1 MGNIQRRNKYR
12 KIEFIPFNDKEVPW
26 FFDIVCMNKKHK
38 KNIQNS
44 LEKMNIETRNCYPP
58 LSLQK
63 YLKNIEK
70 TNLDYSENISENIL
84 WLPSSNNLEEI
95 DIKEI
100 SKIISSQV

>member
-1 MGNIQRRNKYR
+1 MLKLNIS
-12 KIEFIPFNDKEVPW
+12 
-26 FFDIVCMNKKHK
+26 
-38 KNIQNS
+38 QNS
-44 LEKMNIETRNCYPP
+44 IKEITKKLYETK
-58 LSLQK
+58 LVK
-63 YLKNIEK
+63 K